1 MQWIKIGSQENHS
14 QIHDQTLQSTINQT
28 DDDDD
33 ADTCMPNYGIPN
45 ITNTFEF
52 RLKKSS
58 FLM

>member
-33 ADTCMPNYGIPN
+33 ADTCPIMAYLILQIHLN
-45 ITNTFEF
+45 FV
-52 RLKKSS
+52 
-58 FLM
+58 